1 MKQANGE
8 VKIVKAAGGSI
19 KDAKAVI
26 PNGSWIGW
34 LRYRLN
40 VFERHSKSYMAVAQ
54 EKPVPLR
61 LLTIKPSVETST
73 QICFQTMVTFPLR
86 GLL

>member
-8 VKIVKAAGGSI
+8 LKIVKAAGGRI
-19 KDAKAVI
+19 KDVKAVL
-26 PNGSWIGW
+26 PNGSCVGW

-40 VFERHSKSYMAVAQ
+40 VFERNSKSCMSVSQ
-54 EKPVPLR
+54 ENPFPLR
-61 LLTIKPSVETST
+61 WLTIKTGGETST
-73 QICFQTMVTFPLR
+73 QVFFQTMVTFPLR